1 MKQNYLVLFLLIPLQ
16 VFAQKTNNNYECIYE
31 YTVKT
36 ANAETE
42 TFTTILQFDAIHAKF
57 VDYAAFQ
64 LDSLMQTGQATE
76 EQVKKA
82 EERMVKTAYY
92 FDQTTFVN
100 VADKSISVYSVIPP
114 SLYFYQEGVNGISW
128 QLTEEIDTI
137 CGYLCNKAVGEY
149 GGRTW
154 NVWFSSEIPSQFGPW
169 KFGGL
174 PGLIMY
180 ACDTEKIHRF
190 KAITFRQGTTPITA
204 PKISNSITTSREKF
218 IKAKNHFEENPIAN
232 IPTESITDMRV
243 EKGDGGSNSIFIN
256 GVQVRLR
263 TNGYVP
269 LEIK

>member
-1 MKQNYLVLFLLIPLQ
+1 MKQNFLFLLSIIPLQ
-16 VFAQKTNNNYECIYE
+16 VFAQKADNSYECIYE

-36 ANAETE
+36 TNAENE
-42 TFTTILQFDAIHAKF
+42 TYTTILQFDDIHARF
-57 VDYAAFQ
+57 ADYAAFQ
-64 LDSLMQTGQATE
+64 LDSLMQTGKATE
-76 EQVKKA
+76 EQLKKA
-82 EERMVKTAYY
+82 EEGVVKTAFY

-100 VADKSISVYSVIPP
+100 ASERTITVYSVIPP
-114 SLYFYQEGVNGISW
+114 NLYSYQEATNGIAW
-128 QLTEEIDTI
+128 QLTDETDTI
-137 CGYLCNKAVGEY
+137 CGYLCNKATGEY
-149 GGRTW
+149 GGRIW
-154 NVWFSSEIPSQFGPW
+154 NAWFSSEISSSFGPW
-169 KFGGL
+169 KLGGL

-180 ACDTEKIHRF
+180 ACDTENIHHF

-204 PKISNSITTSREKF
+204 PRIPNSIATSREKF

>member
-57 VDYAAFQ
+57 VDYATFQ

-82 EERMVKTAYY
+82 EERVVKTAYY

-137 CGYLCNKAVGEY
+137 CGYRCV
-149 GGRTW
+149 
-154 NVWFSSEIPSQFGPW
+154 
-169 KFGGL
+169 
-174 PGLIMY
+174 
-180 ACDTEKIHRF
+180 
-190 KAITFRQGTTPITA
+190 
-204 PKISNSITTSREKF
+204 
-218 IKAKNHFEENPIAN
+218 
-232 IPTESITDMRV
+232 
-243 EKGDGGSNSIFIN
+243 
-256 GVQVRLR
+256 
-263 TNGYVP
+263 
-269 LEIK
+269 